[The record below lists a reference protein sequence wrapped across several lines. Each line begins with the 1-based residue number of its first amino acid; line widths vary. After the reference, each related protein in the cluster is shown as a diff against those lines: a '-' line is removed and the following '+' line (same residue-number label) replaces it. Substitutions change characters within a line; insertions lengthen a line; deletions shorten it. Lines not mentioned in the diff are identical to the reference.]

1 MPFGVA
7 SAPAIFQHT
16 MDSLFQGF
24 KGVRDF
30 SDDILIM
37 GQHHLENLKRVL
49 TKLEDVGLRLHGPSS
64 RHGKVSISY

>member
-1 MPFGVA
+1 
-7 SAPAIFQHT
+7 
-16 MDSLFQGF
+16 MDSLFLQGF

-37 GQHHLENLKRVL
+37 GQHQLENLERVL

-64 RHGKVSISY
+64 RVLGSWD